1 MNPKNQEWTRTKWM
15 RKRKRN
21 IWYNSPDAWIEITT
35 GNWWKPGT
43 VEKQNSEESFNY
55 CKNVVG
61 KDLKM
66 RKTKFTKKN
75 LTRLYYDKH
84 FIKGVEKR
92 FKGSLA
98 RQSQGIMS
106 RFSKLLW
113 LFDTT
118 PRNMDSGKT
127 SARRKKNKNHI
138 YQGYRTITFQSF
150 CWYLPNLTV
159 LALIV
164 FLREMKISTA

>member
-1 MNPKNQEWTRTKWM
+1 MQNESEEKEWTRTKWI

-21 IWYNSPDAWIEITT
+21 IWYNPPEAWIDITT

-43 VEKQNSEESFNY
+43 VEKQNSVESFNY

-66 RKTKFTKKN
+66 RKTK
-75 LTRLYYDKH
+75 LCYDKH

-98 RQSQGIMS
+98 HQSQGITF

-118 PRNMDSGKT
+118 PRNMDSGET
-127 SARRKKNKNHI
+127 SARRKKNKNHR
-138 YQGYRTITFQSF
+138 YQG
-150 CWYLPNLTV
+150 
-159 LALIV
+159 
-164 FLREMKISTA
+164 

>member
-1 MNPKNQEWTRTKWM
+1 MQNESEEKEWTRTKWI
-15 RKRKRN
+15 RRRKRN
-21 IWYNSPDAWIEITT
+21 IWYNPPEAWIDITT

-43 VEKQNSEESFNY
+43 VEKQNSVESFNY

-66 RKTKFTKKN
+66 RKTK
-75 LTRLYYDKH
+75 LCYDKH

-98 RQSQGIMS
+98 HQSQGITF
-106 RFSKLLW
+106 RFSKLLR

-118 PRNMDSGKT
+118 PRNMDSGET
-127 SARRKKNKNHI
+127 SARRKKNKNHR
-138 YQGYRTITFQSF
+138 YQG
-150 CWYLPNLTV
+150 
-159 LALIV
+159 
-164 FLREMKISTA
+164 